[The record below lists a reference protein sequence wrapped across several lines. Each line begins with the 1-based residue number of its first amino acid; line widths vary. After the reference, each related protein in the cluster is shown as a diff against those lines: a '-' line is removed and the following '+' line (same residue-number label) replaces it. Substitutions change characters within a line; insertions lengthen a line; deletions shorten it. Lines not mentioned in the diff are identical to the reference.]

1 MYAIVVRCHH
11 NLRRKITRSYLF
23 GQRLVRRQ
31 KNIRLSPIIFTGLV
45 SPTGAI
51 IREQASEEEAVNAMK
66 WKQLKEGEREK
77 GAPDGAEHV
86 RLSLP
91 LLAGPAVINLSKTQQ
106 YNRAM
111 KKAPRTR

>member
-1 MYAIVVRCHH
+1 MP
-11 NLRRKITRSYLF
+11 S
-23 GQRLVRRQ
+23 GPRLVRRN
-31 KNIRLSPIIFTGLV
+31 KNICLCPIIFTGLV
-45 SPTGAI
+45 SPTGGNH
-51 IREQASEEEAVNAMK
+51 RKSKDRASEEEAVNAME
-66 WKQLKEGEREK
+66 WKQLKEGER

>member
-1 MYAIVVRCHH
+1 MYAIEVRCHQGRVW
-11 NLRRKITRSYLF
+11 LGVIRTFVSVQLF
-23 GQRLVRRQ
+23 LQVWSVPL
-31 KNIRLSPIIFTGLV
+31 
-45 SPTGAI
+45 GAI
-51 IREQASEEEAVNAMK
+51 IESPRSERASEEEAVNAMK
-66 WKQLKEGEREK
+66 WKQLKEGER
-77 GAPDGAEHV
+77 GPPDGAEHV

>member
-66 WKQLKEGEREK
+66 WKQLKER
-77 GAPDGAEHV
+77 GAPHGAEHV